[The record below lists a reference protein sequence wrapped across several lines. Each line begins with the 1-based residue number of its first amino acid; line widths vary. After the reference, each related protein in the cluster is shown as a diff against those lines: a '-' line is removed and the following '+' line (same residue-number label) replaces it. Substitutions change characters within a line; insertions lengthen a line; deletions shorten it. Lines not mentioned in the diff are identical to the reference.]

1 MEKKEI
7 FKKVG
12 MIMTELNEQY
22 EYLSDKPENLN
33 DLELELFL
41 ANSNFLTDH
50 IEILR
55 KLNGYLAPSKDPVV
69 ENHPVQNTQPTNS
82 IDHIQSNVEET
93 EPEELIS
100 AASDQEITG
109 VEKDSTEIPAT
120 KEEVSPEVTVDKSVE
135 EDSSREQVHQKT
147 EQLTQAADSD
157 ASAEVTKEV
166 VIPEKTISVEIPV
179 TPEEP
184 PLTPT
189 INDMISA
196 QLNPSTVASQ
206 FTGKPVADLKTIINL
221 NDKLL
226 FIKDLFNGYSLAYSE
241 AIELLNRFDTF
252 ESADNFLKIN
262 YAAKNNWS
270 EKQQTVDKL
279 YEILKRRFAK

>member
-12 MIMTELNEQY
+12 MIMAELNEQY

-50 IEILR
+50 IEILK
-55 KLNGYLAPSKDPVV
+55 KLNGYLAPSKDPVI
-69 ENHPVQNTQPTNS
+69 ENHPIHNTQPTNS
-82 IDHIQSNVEET
+82 NDDIQSNVEET

-100 AASDQEITG
+100 AAKDQEITS
-109 VEKDSTEIPAT
+109 VSEAPAEVPET
-120 KEEVSPEVTVDKSVE
+120 KEEAAPEVTEDKSVAENISPE
-135 EDSSREQVHQKT
+135 ETHPET
-147 EQLTQAADSD
+147 EQSTEAEDSD
-157 ASAEVTKEV
+157 ASTEIIKEV
-166 VIPEKTISVEIPV
+166 VIPEKTISVEAPV
-179 TPEEP
+179 TTEEP

-189 INDMISA
+189 INDIISA
-196 QLNPSTVASQ
+196 QMNPSTVASR
-206 FTGKPVADLKTIINL
+206 FTSTPVADLKTIINL

-241 AIELLNRFDTF
+241 AIELLNRFDNF
-252 ESADNFLKIN
+252 EAADNFLKVN